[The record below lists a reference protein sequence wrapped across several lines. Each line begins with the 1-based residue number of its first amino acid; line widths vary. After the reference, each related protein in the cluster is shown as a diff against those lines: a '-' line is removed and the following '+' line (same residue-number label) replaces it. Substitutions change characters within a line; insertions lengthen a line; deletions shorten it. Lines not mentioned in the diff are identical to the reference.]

1 MYFEQVTFFRP
12 DEIRRERTSLAA
24 EIYNRCRL
32 LLSRSRTNC
41 HFVPIRSMQYQGVIT
56 NDEIIFVDS
65 QGYAVRDGQ
74 GGRLIVLAWQI
85 VKDETRHSLTAPLPI
100 DVVQYHE
107 TALDLRRRLLWEFDK
122 AMQQMLNRQ
131 LEADSTPQ
139 ALKVIAIGSKS
150 LSGKK

>member
-24 EIYNRCRL
+24 ETYNRCRL
-32 LLSRSRTNC
+32 LLGRSPTNC
-41 HFVPIRSMQYQGVIT
+41 QFVPIRTMQYQGVIT

-85 VKDETRHSLTAPLPI
+85 VNDARHSLTAPISI
-100 DVVQYHE
+100 DAVHYHE
-107 TALDLRRRLLWEFDK
+107 TTLDFRRRLLGEFDK

-131 LEADSTPQ
+131 LEADGTPQ
-139 ALKVIAIGSKS
+139 SLKVIAIG
-150 LSGKK
+150 GQG

>member
-24 EIYNRCRL
+24 ETYNRCRL
-32 LLSRSRTNC
+32 LLSRSPTNC
-41 HFVPIRSMQYQGVIT
+41 QFVPIRSMQYQGVIT

-85 VKDETRHSLTAPLPI
+85 VKEENRQSLTAPI
-100 DVVQYHE
+100 SMDVVEYQG
-107 TALDLRRRLLWEFDK
+107 TTVDLRRRLLGEFDK

-131 LEADSTPQ
+131 LEASGNPQ
-139 ALKVIAIGSKS
+139 SLKVVAIGSKT
-150 LSGKK
+150 

>member
-24 EIYNRCRL
+24 ETYNRCRL
-32 LLSRSRTNC
+32 LLTRSSTNC
-41 HFVPIRSMQYQGVIT
+41 QFVPIRSMQYQGVIT

-85 VKDETRHSLTAPLPI
+85 VKAETRHSLSSPNPI
-100 DVVQYHE
+100 DLVHYHE
-107 TALDLRRRLLWEFDK
+107 TTVDFRRRLLGEFDK

-131 LEADSTPQ
+131 SEANETPQ
-139 ALKVIAIGSKS
+139 SLKVIAIGSKA
-150 LSGKK
+150 